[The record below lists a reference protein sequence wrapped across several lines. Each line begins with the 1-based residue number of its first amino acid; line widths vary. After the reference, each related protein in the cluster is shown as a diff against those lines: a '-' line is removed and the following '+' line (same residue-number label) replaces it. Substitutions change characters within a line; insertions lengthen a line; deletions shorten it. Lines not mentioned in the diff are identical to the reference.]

1 MPIQVDGEPWSQEPG
16 TIEVS
21 HHSQVHLSFQFVHLT
36 ASVFFLSSLSYNDP
50 SLLQA
55 FMLKRVS
62 EEPLGHAAS
71 VMADILENAE
81 NSGIISASQKRTLLQ
96 EIASR
101 LL

>member
-1 MPIQVDGEPWSQEPG
+1 
-16 TIEVS
+16 
-21 HHSQVHLSFQFVHLT
+21 
-36 ASVFFLSSLSYNDP
+36 
-50 SLLQA
+50 
-55 FMLKRVS
+55 MLKRVS

-81 NSGIISASQKRTLLQ
+81 NNGIISALQKRTLLQ

>member
-1 MPIQVDGEPWSQEPG
+1 
-16 TIEVS
+16 
-21 HHSQVHLSFQFVHLT
+21 VHPLF
-36 ASVFFLSSLSYNDP
+36 SLPLAYNDA
-50 SLLQA
+50 SLPQA

-81 NSGIISASQKRTLLQ
+81 SSGIISALQKRTLLQ